1 MAAALDPLHIEESS
15 ETENS
20 PVKQVENSPVKQVAL
35 TVPPTDDASLPALT
49 FRMWVL
55 GVVSCVLLSVLNQ
68 FFWFR
73 NNPLSISSISAQIA
87 VVPLGHFMARVIT
100 KRKFLKGTRFEFSL
114 NPGPFNVKEHVLIT
128 IFANAG
134 AGSVYAMHILSA
146 VKLFYKRKM
155 DFFVSFIIMLTT
167 QMIGFGYAGLFRRYL
182 VEPAEMWWPNI
193 LVQVSLFMALHDK
206 DKRRK
211 GQLTRTQFFLIVFI
225 CSFAYYLLPGY
236 LFVTLTSIS
245 FVCWIFPK
253 SVLGQQIGSGSTG
266 IGLGSF
272 GLDWSTAASYLGS
285 PLASPWF
292 ATVNVACGFF
302 IFMYIITPIAY
313 WINLYRAKNF
323 PFYSNHLYTAN
334 GERYDVA
341 SITDSK
347 FNLDLKA
354 YLQTGPIYIS
364 TMFAMSYGIGFG
376 SLPATLVH
384 TFLFYGK
391 EIWQLSTSAVT
402 GKKKD
407 IHTRLME
414 KYSKVPQWWFLV
426 ILAVNAT
433 LALLAVFAYKEQV
446 QLPWWGLL
454 LALAIGIIYI
464 LPIGILTAT
473 TAQAPGLNVITE
485 YIIGYII
492 PGLPVA
498 NMCFKVYGY
507 ISMVQGLSFLSD
519 FKLGHY
525 MKIPPKS
532 MFMAQVLGTLI
543 ATIVYLATA
552 WWLMESIPHLCD
564 PANLPEGSP
573 WTCPMDTVFYDAS
586 VLWGLI
592 GPRRIFGPLGT
603 YGAMNWGFLVGAIA
617 PIIVWLLHKAYPEKK
632 WIPLINMPVVFSAT
646 GMIPPASAVNY
657 TTWIILAFISGFL
670 LFRYQQDWWRR
681 HNYVL
686 SGGLDAGLAFMG
698 VVQFVSLGSISID
711 WWGNG
716 RSCPLAACPT
726 AKGVVTKG
734 CPTY

>member
-1 MAAALDPLHIEESS
+1 MDPLHIEDKSS
-15 ETENS
+15 EDD
-20 PVKQVENSPVKQVAL
+20 ENSPVKQVAL
-35 TVPPTDDASLPALT
+35 TVPTTDDASLPVLT

-55 GVVSCVLLSVLNQ
+55 GLFSCVLLSVLNQ

-73 NNPLSISSISAQIA
+73 NNPLSIGSISAQIA

-100 KRKFLKGTRFEFSL
+100 KRKFLQGTRFEFSL

-134 AGSVYAMHILSA
+134 AGSVYAMHVLSA

-182 VEPAEMWWPNI
+182 VEPAEMWWPSN

-206 DKRRK
+206 DKRPK

-236 LFVTLTSIS
+236 LFVTLSSIS

-313 WINLYRAKNF
+313 FFNIYRAKTF

-334 GERYDVA
+334 GKRYDVA
-341 SITDSK
+341 GITDSN

-354 YLQTGPIYIS
+354 YLRSGPIYIS

-391 EIWQLSTSAVT
+391 EIWQMSTSAIK
-402 GKKKD
+402 GKKD
-407 IHTRLME
+407 IHSRLMD
-414 KYSKVPQWWFLV
+414 KYSKVPQWWFLAV
-426 ILAVNAT
+426 LAVNAA

-454 LALAIGIIYI
+454 LALAIGIIYT

-473 TAQAPGLNVITE
+473 TNQAPGLNVITE
-485 YIIGYII
+485 YIIGYIY
-492 PGLPVA
+492 PGRPVA

-543 ATIVYLATA
+543 ATIVYLGTA

-564 PANLPEGSP
+564 PDNLPKGSP

-617 PIIVWLLHKAYPEKK
+617 PIIVWVFHKAYPEKK

-657 TTWIILAFISGFL
+657 TTWIFLAFVSGFL
-670 LFRYQQDWWRR
+670 VFRYRQEWWRR

-698 VVQFVSLGSISID
+698 VVQFLALGSTSID
-711 WWGNG
+711 WWGNSG
-716 RSCPLAACPT
+716 SCALAACPT
-726 AKGVVTKG
+726 AKGVVADG
-734 CPTY
+734 CPAA

>member
-1 MAAALDPLHIEESS
+1 MDPLHIEEKSS
-15 ETENS
+15 ETGDH
-20 PVKQVENSPVKQVAL
+20 ENSPVKQVAL
-35 TVPPTDDASLPALT
+35 TVPTTDDASLPVLT

-55 GVVSCVLLSVLNQ
+55 GLVSCVLLSVLNQ

-73 NNPLSISSISAQIA
+73 NNPLSIGSISAQIA

-100 KRKFLKGTRFEFSL
+100 KRNFFQGTRFEFSL

-134 AGSVYAMHILSA
+134 AGSVYAMHVLSA

-182 VEPAEMWWPNI
+182 VEPAEMWWPSN

-206 DKRRK
+206 DKRPK
-211 GQLTRTQFFLIVFI
+211 GQMTRTQFFLIVFI

-236 LFVTLTSIS
+236 LFVTLSSIS

-313 WINLYRAKNF
+313 WINLYRAKTF
-323 PFYSNHLYTAN
+323 PFYSNHLFTAN
-334 GERYDVA
+334 GERYNVA
-341 SITDSK
+341 SITDSN

-354 YLQTGPIYIS
+354 YLRSGPIYIS
-364 TMFAMSYGIGFG
+364 TMFAI
-376 SLPATLVH
+376 
-384 TFLFYGK
+384 
-391 EIWQLSTSAVT
+391 EIWQMSTSAIK
-402 GKKKD
+402 GKKD
-407 IHTRLME
+407 IHSRLME
-414 KYSKVPQWWFLV
+414 KYSKVPQWWFLAV
-426 ILAVNAT
+426 LAVNAA

-454 LALAIGIIYI
+454 LALSIGIIYT

-473 TAQAPGLNVITE
+473 TNQAPGLNVITE
-485 YIIGYII
+485 YIIGYIY
-492 PGLPVA
+492 PGRPVA

-564 PANLPEGSP
+564 PDNLPKGSP

-657 TTWIILAFISGFL
+657 TTWIFLAFLAGFL
-670 LFRYQQDWWRR
+670 LFRYRQDWWRR

-698 VVQFVSLGSISID
+698 VVQFLALGSTSID
-711 WWGNG
+711 WWGNRG
-716 RSCPLAACPT
+716 SCPLAACPT
-726 AKGVVTKG
+726 AKGVVADG
-734 CPTY
+734 CPAH